1 MVSKFL
7 PLNRFALTYLY
18 PLLLLLS
25 IFLVKKRLKE
35 VRIVFIGYINV
46 SIYNQFPNV
55 YEIQLDKDEHFPE
68 FAKLVF

>member
-1 MVSKFL
+1 MASKFL
-7 PLNRFALTYLY
+7 LRNRFALTDLY

-25 IFLVKKRLKE
+25 IFLVKKKLKE

-68 FAKLVF
+68 FTKLVF